1 MISEVIFGL
10 IFPLATVSPGD
21 MVWAGFW
28 PEFHNVSVLGG
39 CCWVL
44 EQMVFLGE
52 LFHVLQEI

>member
-1 MISEVIFGL
+1 MNSEVIFGL
-10 IFPLATVSPGD
+10 IFPLATVSLGD

-28 PEFHNVSVLGG
+28 PEFHNVLVLGG